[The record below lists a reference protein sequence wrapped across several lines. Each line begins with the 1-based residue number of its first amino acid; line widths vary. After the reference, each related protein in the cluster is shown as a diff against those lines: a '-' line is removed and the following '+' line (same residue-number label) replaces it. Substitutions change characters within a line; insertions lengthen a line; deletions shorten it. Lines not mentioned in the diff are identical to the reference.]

1 MGGVSQIFPLSSLGE
16 EVPTSHPPLTS
27 STLILG
33 MSEWVSRLNILLL
46 SCLLWWGDDH
56 HHHGFSYCI
65 MALHGYENFNLHPL
79 PHVKYICI
87 VYMKHNNI
95 GRRLW
100 IVKRL
105 RANTSIMPP
114 FIHHPYIAT
123 TTIYCTGDWF
133 CMDELFFHPRNEI
146 LEKMLLSIQCSW
158 MIYYIGYFKSKF
170 GIFLCRRNEMR
181 KMVVKS
187 NIQLKTMNDAR
198 GGWVFFGTVDFLENT
213 GHSISLWFS
222 HPIYYGKPG
231 KRGEPW
237 EEFFIYFIRFH
248 RWAWMKET
256 MVCCE

>member
-1 MGGVSQIFPLSSLGE
+1 MIIIIMDFRIVSWPYTVMRI
-16 EVPTSHPPLTS
+16 
-27 STLILG
+27 STYTHFH
-33 MSEWVSRLNILLL
+33 MLNI
-46 SCLLWWGDDH
+46 
-56 HHHGFSYCI
+56 
-65 MALHGYENFNLHPL
+65 
-79 PHVKYICI
+79 YICI
-87 VYMKHNNI
+87 YMKHNNI
-95 GRRLW
+95 GTRLW

-231 KRGEPW
+231 KHGEPW
-237 EEFFIYFIRFH
+237 EEFIYLFYFIS
-248 RWAWMKET
+248 
-256 MVCCE
+256 